1 MMGRQVFL
9 RQANG
14 GLMGDLAALG
24 GLFMAALLA
33 ATLLPAQSEAVLV
46 GLLLAGYAPWL
57 VLAVASFG
65 NVLGSVINWSLG
77 RGIERLRNKRWFP
90 VSPAALARAERWY
103 RRYGRWSLLLSWMP
117 IIGDPLTV
125 VAGVLREPLPVFLL
139 LVSVAKVGRYLV
151 LIAVTLWL
159 R

>member
-1 MMGRQVFL
+1 
-9 RQANG
+9 
-14 GLMGDLAALG
+14 MGDLAALG

-57 VLAVASFG
+57 LLGVASVG
-65 NVLGSVINWSLG
+65 NVLGSVVTWALG
-77 RGIERLRNKRWFP
+77 RGIEHLRNRRWFP

>member
-1 MMGRQVFL
+1 
-9 RQANG
+9 
-14 GLMGDLAALG
+14 
-24 GLFMAALLA
+24 
-33 ATLLPAQSEAVLV
+33 
-46 GLLLAGYAPWL
+46 
-57 VLAVASFG
+57 
-65 NVLGSVINWSLG
+65 
-77 RGIERLRNKRWFP
+77 
-90 VSPAALARAERWY
+90 
-103 RRYGRWSLLLSWMP
+103 MP